1 MARRVTS
8 KLWVSGACWAA
19 LAAFAT
25 LARGFPQVG
34 SGPFMLASGAD
45 VDIYTAA
52 APPPPAPLAGVTVN
66 VQSGAVRVRVNNAGA
81 FGNLGQVGAGQT
93 GVFEGP
99 FAKVNLIANVGMPAP
114 ASNGTFV
121 VRAPTDGTDPD
132 RLVGTGRLMLGGNYP
147 SFTAYGAYDAA
158 GAQTNRARLL
168 VVDLSGSSQGATV
181 TSSSATGSPGQ
192 SYVIDG
198 GDWGFCS
205 RGISKFTVSG
215 SGPVPFSV
223 YAPTAGCNTI
233 SGISRAQTANDVD
246 SIDVDGQ
253 ANLRVVLT
261 NNGAGTVTL
270 TYAIGG
276 GTPTPVTVAP
286 GASSPPI
293 AGLLT
298 EFEWTYANP
307 GCTVSLAITGN

>member
-99 FAKVNLIANVGMPAP
+99 FAKVNLIANVGMPAS

-205 RGISKFTVSG
+205 RLAKSFRIRGTGV
-215 SGPVPFSV
+215 VPFAV
-223 YAPTAGCNTI
+223 YDPSAGCTPI
-233 SGISRAQTANDVD
+233 RGIARAQSAQDRD

-253 ANLRVVLT
+253 RDLEVSLLNRGGAPVEVTYALEGGADRT
-261 NNGAGTVTL
+261 ATIDPAGTF
-270 TYAIGG
+270 
-276 GTPTPVTVAP
+276 TPP
-286 GASSPPI
+286 
-293 AGLLT
+293 AGRLSKL
-298 EFEWTYANP
+298 EWTY
-307 GCTVSLAITGN
+307 GQTGDAVHLSIRGR